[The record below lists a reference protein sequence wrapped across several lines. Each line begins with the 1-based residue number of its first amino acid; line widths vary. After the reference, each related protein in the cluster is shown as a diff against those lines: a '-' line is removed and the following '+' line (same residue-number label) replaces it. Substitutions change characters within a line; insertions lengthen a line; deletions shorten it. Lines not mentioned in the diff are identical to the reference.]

1 MTIVSTTS
9 QCMLQIGVVTLKFL
23 EIIGLAIVVVALGL
37 WVLCY
42 TRWLAFRRKNRKQEK
57 KQVKDHYQTAEAA
70 SGIKKH
76 K

>member
-1 MTIVSTTS
+1 MTIGSTTS
-9 QCMLQIGVVTLKFL
+9 NSMLQIGVVTLKYL
-23 EIIGLAIVVVALGL
+23 EIIGLTIVVVALGL
-37 WVLCY
+37 WVLYY
-42 TRWLAFRRKNRKQEK
+42 TRWFAFRRENRKQEQ

>member
-23 EIIGLAIVVVALGL
+23 EIIGLAIVLVALGL
-37 WVLCY
+37 WVLYY

-57 KQVKDHYQTAEAA
+57 KQVKDHYQPPEAA

>member
-9 QCMLQIGVVTLKFL
+9 QCMLQIGVVILNYL

-37 WVLCY
+37 WVLYY
-42 TRWLAFRRKNRKQEK
+42 TRWLAFHRENRKQEQ

>member
-1 MTIVSTTS
+1 MTIGSTTS
-9 QCMLQIGVVTLKFL
+9 HSMLQIGVVTLKFL

-37 WVLCY
+37 WVLYY
-42 TRWLAFRRKNRKQEK
+42 TRWLAFRRENRKQEQ
-57 KQVKDHYQTAEAA
+57 KQVKDHYQTADAA

>member
-1 MTIVSTTS
+1 MTIGSTTS
-9 QCMLQIGVVTLKFL
+9 NSMLQIGVVTLKFL

-37 WVLCY
+37 WVLYY
-42 TRWLAFRRKNRKQEK
+42 TRWLAFRRENRKQEQ
-57 KQVKDHYQTAEAA
+57 KQVKDHYQTADAA

>member
-1 MTIVSTTS
+1 MTIGSTTS
-9 QCMLQIGVVTLKFL
+9 HSMLQIGVVTLKFL

-42 TRWLAFRRKNRKQEK
+42 TRWLAFRRENRKQEK
-57 KQVKDHYQTAEAA
+57 KQVKDHYQTADAA

>member
-1 MTIVSTTS
+1 MIDSSTS
-9 QCMLQIGVVTLKFL
+9 HYMLKIGEFILKFL

-37 WVLCY
+37 WVLYY
-42 TRWLAFRRKNRKQEK
+42 TRWLAFRRENRKQEQ
-57 KQVKDHYQTAEAA
+57 KQVKDHYQTADAA

>member
-1 MTIVSTTS
+1 MTTVSTTS

-37 WVLCY
+37 WVLYY

>member
-37 WVLCY
+37 WGFYY
-42 TRWLAFRRKNRKQEK
+42 TRWVAFRKKQKKQEK
-57 KQVKDHYQTAEAA
+57 KK
-70 SGIKKH
+70 
-76 K
+76 

>member
-9 QCMLQIGVVTLKFL
+9 QCMLEIGVVTLKFL

-37 WVLCY
+37 WVLYY

-57 KQVKDHYQTAEAA
+57 KQVKDHYQTAKAA
-70 SGIKKH
+70 SEIKKH

>member
-37 WVLCY
+37 WVLYY

-57 KQVKDHYQTAEAA
+57 KQVKDHYQTADAA

>member
-9 QCMLQIGVVTLKFL
+9 QCILQIGVVTLKFL

-37 WVLCY
+37 WVLYY

>member
-1 MTIVSTTS
+1 MTIGSTTS

-37 WVLCY
+37 WILYY

-57 KQVKDHYQTAEAA
+57 KQVKDHYQTADAA

>member
-9 QCMLQIGVVTLKFL
+9 HSMLQIGVVTLKFL

-57 KQVKDHYQTAEAA
+57 KQVKDHYQIAEAA

>member
-1 MTIVSTTS
+1 MTIGSTTS
-9 QCMLQIGVVTLKFL
+9 NSMLQIGVVTLKFL

-37 WVLCY
+37 WVLY
-42 TRWLAFRRKNRKQEK
+42 YIRWLAFRRKNRKQEK
-57 KQVKDHYQTAEAA
+57 KQVKNHYQTAEAA

>member
-1 MTIVSTTS
+1 M
-9 QCMLQIGVVTLKFL
+9 KFL

>member
-23 EIIGLAIVVVALGL
+23 EIIGLAIVVVALGM
-37 WVLCY
+37 WVLYY